1 MSGQRRL
8 VVVALLAVLGIALA
22 AAITWGTSQLVR
34 QHIGLSSE
42 PISAG
47 RRLLPSSLAGVAPP
61 RQTTTLRT
69 RTVTTTVPAPAPPI
83 PSQTQTSPRSEPP
96 PTPSAPAQTQAPA
109 PAGGSGSD
117 STSRSNDSARR
128 DD

>member
-1 MSGQRRL
+1 MSGQRRIFA
-8 VVVALLAVLGIALA
+8 VALLAVLGIALA

-34 QHIGLSSE
+34 QHIGLSSD

-47 RRLLPSSLAGVAPP
+47 RHLPPSSLTGVAPP
-61 RQTTTLRT
+61 RQTTTVRT
-69 RTVTTTVPAPAPPI
+69 RTVTTTVPAPASPM
-83 PSQTQTSPRSEPP
+83 PSQTQTSPPSEPP
-96 PTPSAPAQTQAPA
+96 PASRTPAQTAAPA